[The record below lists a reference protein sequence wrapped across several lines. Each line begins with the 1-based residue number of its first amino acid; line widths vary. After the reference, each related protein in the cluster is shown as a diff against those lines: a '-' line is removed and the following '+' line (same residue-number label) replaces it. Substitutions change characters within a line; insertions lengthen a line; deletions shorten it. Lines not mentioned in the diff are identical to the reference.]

1 MLHGPWAQVGLTDV
15 TGGILVLVIVAL
27 LGLAGLVI
35 CVVSVIYRKP
45 ILFIAGLAFASPA
58 LALVGYFVWL
68 ELPQTQSWDFSADRS
83 VARLEEEPVYG
94 RYYYQGNI
102 HSTIR
107 LPGGRQWSGK
117 AGLVTF
123 QAESGQVDSIFWD
136 SRALSTE
143 EAYPEA
149 RRILGELRLCAPG
162 APAPQAHEPRA
173 HASGGD
179 DCGLNAWYQATR
191 SSDWQ
196 SFHAETPAG
205 ADPRVHLYTLR
216 ISPESEEAVWTI
228 HVEVVWEE

>member
-15 TGGILVLVIVAL
+15 TGGILVLLLAAAL
-27 LGLAGLVI
+27 AAAGLFI
-35 CVVSVIYRKP
+35 CAVSLYYRKW
-45 ILFIAGLAFASPA
+45 ILFIVGLALMSPV
-58 LALVGYFVWL
+58 LALVGYLFW
-68 ELPQTQSWDFSADRS
+68 EEIPRSYEWDFSADRS

-102 HSTIR
+102 RSTIR
-107 LPGGRQWSGK
+107 LPGGRGWSGK

-162 APAPQAHEPRA
+162 APA
-173 HASGGD
+173 SGGD
-179 DCGLNAWYQATR
+179 DCGLDAWYQRERQPSEALAKEG
-191 SSDWQ
+191 Q

-205 ADPRVHLYTLR
+205 ADPRVHLYTRR
-216 ISPESEEAVWTI
+216 ISPESEAPVWTI
-228 HVEVVWEE
+228 HVEVVWPE

>member
-1 MLHGPWAQVGLTDV
+1 
-15 TGGILVLVIVAL
+15 
-27 LGLAGLVI
+27 
-35 CVVSVIYRKP
+35 
-45 ILFIAGLAFASPA
+45 
-58 LALVGYFVWL
+58 
-68 ELPQTQSWDFSADRS
+68 

-149 RRILGELRLCAPG
+149 RRILGELRLD
-162 APAPQAHEPRA
+162 
-173 HASGGD
+173 ASGLD
-179 DCGLNAWYQATR
+179 AWHQAMRGT
-191 SSDWQ
+191 DWK
-196 SFHAETPAG
+196 SFHAETPPG
-205 ADPRVHLYTLR
+205 ADPRVHLYTRR
-216 ISPESEEAVWTI
+216 ISPESEAPVWTL
-228 HVEVVWEE
+228 HVEVVWAE

>member
-1 MLHGPWAQVGLTDV
+1 MLFAQTGLPDV
-15 TGGILVLVIVAL
+15 TGGILVLLVAGAMA
-27 LGLAGLVI
+27 LGGLVI
-35 CVVSVIYRKP
+35 CAISVVYRKW
-45 ILFIAGLAFASPA
+45 ILFIVGLAMMSPA
-58 LALVGYFVWL
+58 LALVGYLLW
-68 ELPQTQSWDFSADRS
+68 EEIPRSYEWDFSSDRS

-123 QAESGQVDSIFWD
+123 QADSGQVDSIFWD

-143 EAYPEA
+143 ETFSET

-162 APAPQAHEPRA
+162 APA
-173 HASGGD
+173 SGGD
-179 DCGLNAWYQATR
+179 DCSPATAGKLDSWR
-191 SSDWQ
+191 EAAASARWK

-205 ADPRVHLYTLR
+205 SDPRVHLYTRR
-216 ISPESEEAVWTI
+216 ISPESEDAVWTL
-228 HVEVVWEE
+228 HVEVVWK